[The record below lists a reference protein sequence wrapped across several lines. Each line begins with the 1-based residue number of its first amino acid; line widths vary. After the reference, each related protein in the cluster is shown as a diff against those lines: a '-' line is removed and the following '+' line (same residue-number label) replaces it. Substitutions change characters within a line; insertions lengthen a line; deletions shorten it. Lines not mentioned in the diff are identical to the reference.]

1 MDGAVV
7 VVDGEV
13 GDLLDF
19 VEGEVED
26 FGDWWAGQVAGHGWC
41 GVLEGFGG
49 LGEGGRFF
57 LFLIVDDPDV

>member
-1 MDGAVV
+1 MLI
-7 VVDGEV
+7 VDGEV

-19 VEGEVED
+19 VEREVED
-26 FGDWWAGQVAGHGWC
+26 FGNCWAGHVAGFGWC
-41 GVLEGFGG
+41 GVVEGFGG